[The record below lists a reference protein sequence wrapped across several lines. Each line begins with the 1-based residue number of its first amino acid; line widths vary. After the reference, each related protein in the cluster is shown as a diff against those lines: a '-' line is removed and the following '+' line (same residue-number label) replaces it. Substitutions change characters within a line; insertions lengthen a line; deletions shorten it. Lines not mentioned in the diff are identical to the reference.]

1 MRGMRYGG
9 ELGGVVRW
17 VERLADEGVRWVR
30 KVKWAGGEWEG
41 EMGKSEEMG
50 WLKGREEMWERSG

>member
-1 MRGMRYGG
+1 M
-9 ELGGVVRW
+9 GGVVRW